1 MNWTKNQQQAI
12 DITDKGILVS
22 AGAGSGKTAVLSER
36 VKKIVGSGKIDPS
49 QILVV
54 TFTKDAALSMKE
66 KIIRAIDEQIEF
78 SDAEQRKLLTHQRS
92 AFEMAKISTIDSFL
106 LELVNSNHSLLGLKD
121 RVKIIEEAQEKNV
134 ESRACEEIMEESYEK
149 RPQTMQTLNS
159 AFFDRDDTTV
169 AEKIVAFNR
178 FLETVAFR
186 EDFINSTAENFTSEE
201 YNRQI
206 EKIYRESI
214 MESVQKAR
222 GIYDLIH
229 YKITHEVNIYPDKA
243 YELIIEQED
252 IVAQLE
258 KFLKSDCTLKDI
270 KKKLEQKINWGT
282 LRKSTKK
289 VVVKNNKVVS
299 DVDDLIV
306 EKAEQNTEEI
316 KNLRDK
322 LKKTIEDICA
332 KTNDICINDQK
343 RQQKN
348 QKIFEALAELANAL
362 EERSLEMKLRQNLV
376 SFSDCSHMAVKLL
389 VKKENGKIIRTPL
402 AEEIVKE
409 ERYKVIIVDEYQD
422 VNDLQDI
429 VIRAV
434 SNTED
439 LSNIGSNM
447 FAVGDI
453 KQAIYRF
460 RNANPEIFNRTRE
473 TSEQNENSQV
483 VYLNDNFRSRRNVL
497 DSINYIFDKI
507 MSYDVG
513 EVDYDQNQKLIKG
526 AGFNDAEDEPTEI
539 MLITQDMFGGKF
551 KEEHGFGTQEMAV
564 ALRIKDLLTSG
575 TQVWENGIPREIR
588 ESDVC
593 VLVRNNIQRTAVSKA
608 FEYVGVSAEASEE
621 NSYLKS
627 PEIITIVSALKTINN
642 PMDELSLTSLLLS
655 ECFMFSM
662 EDIARI
668 KLFELP
674 EPTEQE
680 DEQTENIENNSEQ
693 DKKAERIKK
702 QQRNNLYF
710 KLMYIFENLDNIDN
724 LDISLCKRI
733 AEVYKIISELRM
745 CGCYMSVSMLIEEIY
760 AQTDL
765 YAKCRAFPDCLQ
777 RQANLRKFPTI
788 AMEYEDFAGCS
799 LYGFIEY
806 LKRAE
811 IRAKNTTNGK
821 DMTNAFVQSVCD
833 DRVQIK
839 TIHAS
844 KGLEYPFV
852 FLCGADVIFNNK
864 GLDKSNNIF
873 DSEMGVGL
881 CYKENDSLSTVNT
894 IEHSALKWHRIKR
907 QKSEEMRLLYV
918 ALTRAKER
926 LFITLDINACNVSL
940 VDFASP
946 SRIKNADSMG
956 QWLIYALC
964 QHRDMQAI
972 RDYEQKKG
980 IYIQAEDDSIGDFE
994 VVDSKELFSAHALTA
1009 EQETEQ
1015 QESKSQDLDNLDET
1029 QKINEQALKLAE
1041 SFDGVGGTKAVA
1053 KMSVTE
1059 FIHMYSQ
1066 AVKDD
1071 NYYRIKTAELNDNA
1085 VSLPQFTANKI
1096 FNPAQVGTF
1105 MHNFMQYADFKNAQ
1119 ADTARE
1125 IARLE
1130 QLGYFTAEEAEV
1142 IGSGAN
1148 LRKLA
1153 EFFEPEKNSLYAKML
1168 DSNQLIREKKF
1179 LVKVKDMDLKDIDL
1193 PKEIFSEES
1202 YLQGI
1207 ADCIFEQ
1214 EDGYVIVDY
1223 KTDGVNSMQQL
1234 ADMYALQV
1242 KIYKSAFAKI
1252 LDKPVKHC
1260 VLYSFKLCDY
1270 IEV

>member
-1 MNWTKNQQQAI
+1 MNWTKNQQKAI

-36 VKKIVGSGKIDPS
+36 VKKIVSGGNIDPS

-54 TFTKDAALSMKE
+54 TFTKDAASSMKD

-78 SDAEQRKLLTHQRS
+78 SDAEQRKLLTEQRS
-92 AFEMAKISTIDSFL
+92 AFETAKISTIDSFL

-121 RVKIIEEAQEKNV
+121 RVKIIEESQEKNI

-149 RPQTMQTLNS
+149 RPEIMQTLNS

-186 EDFINSTAENFTSEE
+186 EDFIKQTAENFTDAE
-201 YNRQI
+201 YNHKI
-206 EKIYRESI
+206 EKMYCDSI
-214 MESVQKAR
+214 TESVEKAR
-222 GIYDLIH
+222 GIYDLIR
-229 YKITHEVNIYPDKA
+229 YKTTHEINIYSDKA
-243 YELIIEQED
+243 YELIIEQES

-258 KFLKSDCTLKDI
+258 KFLKGSCTLKDI
-270 KKKLEQKINWGT
+270 KKKLEEKINWGT
-282 LRKSTKK
+282 LRKSAKK
-289 VVVKNNKVVS
+289 VVVKNKEPVADANEQV
-299 DVDDLIV
+299 L
-306 EKAEQNTEEI
+306 EKAEQNTEDI

-322 LKKTIEDICA
+322 FKKTIEDICA
-332 KTNDICINDQK
+332 KTKDICINDQK

-348 QKIFEALAELANAL
+348 RKIFEALAEMADAL

-376 SFSDCSHMAVKLL
+376 SFSDCSHMAVELL
-389 VKKENGKIIRTPL
+389 VRKENGRIIRTPL

-409 ERYKVIIVDEYQD
+409 ERYKIIIVDEYQD
-422 VNDLQDI
+422 VNNLQDI

-439 LSNIGSNM
+439 LSVIGSNM

-473 TSEQNENSQV
+473 TSETGENSQV
-483 VYLNDNFRSRRNVL
+483 VYLNDNFRSRCNVL

-513 EVDYDQNQKLIKG
+513 EVDYDNTQKLIKG
-526 AGFNDAEDEPTEI
+526 AGFDDNEDEPTEI
-539 MLITQDMFGGKF
+539 MLITEDTLGGEF
-551 KEEHGFGTQEMAV
+551 KEEHGFGTQETAV
-564 ALRIKDLLTSG
+564 ALRIKDLLESG
-575 TQVWENGIPREIR
+575 TQVYDNNIPREIK
-588 ESDVC
+588 ESDIC

-608 FEYVGVSAEASEE
+608 LEYVGISADMSEE

-627 PEIITIVSALKTINN
+627 PEIITIISALKAINN

-662 EDIARI
+662 EDIAKI

-674 EPTEQE
+674 ETAETEQTVE
-680 DEQTENIENNSEQ
+680 PAELSEQ
-693 DKKAERIKK
+693 DKKAEKIKK

-710 KLMYIFENLDNIDN
+710 KLMYISENFENLQDEN
-724 LDISLCKRI
+724 LDGQLCGRI
-733 AEVYKIISELRM
+733 AEAYKTLSALRM
-745 CGCYMSVSMLIEEIY
+745 CGCYMSVSVLIEEIY

-777 RQANLRKFPTI
+777 RQANLRKFPVV

-811 IRAKNTTNGK
+811 IRARDSANSKGK
-821 DMTNAFVQSVCD
+821 DMANAFVQSVCD
-833 DRVQIK
+833 ERVQIK

-852 FLCGADVIFNNK
+852 FLCGADVGFNNK
-864 GLDKSNNIF
+864 GLDKANNIF
-873 DSEMGVGL
+873 DGEMGAGL
-881 CYKENDSLSTVNT
+881 CYKENNGLSTVNT
-894 IEHSALKWHRIKR
+894 IEHSTLKWHKIKR

-926 LFITLDINACNVSL
+926 LFITLDLNGCNVSL
-940 VDFASP
+940 VDFANP
-946 SRIKNADSMG
+946 CRIKNAESMG

-972 RDYEQKKG
+972 RDYEQEKG
-980 IYIQAEDDSIGDFE
+980 IYIKAEEESIGNFE
-994 VVDSKELFSAHALTA
+994 VLDSQELFSSHSLPSKQEEPEKS
-1009 EQETEQ
+1009 EQEER
-1015 QESKSQDLDNLDET
+1015 EDSD
-1029 QKINEQALKLAE
+1029 KINRQALKLAE
-1041 SFDGVGGTKAVA
+1041 SFGGVGGTNAVA

-1071 NYYRIKTAELNDNA
+1071 NYYRIKNAELNDNA
-1085 VSLPQFTANKI
+1085 VVLPQFAADRR
-1096 FNPAQVGTF
+1096 FNPAQIGTL
-1105 MHNFMQYADFKNAQ
+1105 MHNFMQLADFKNAQ
-1119 ADTARE
+1119 SDTSQE
-1125 IARLE
+1125 ISRLK
-1130 QLGYFTAEEAEV
+1130 QLGYFTDEEAAA
-1142 IGSGAN
+1142 IGGGAN
-1148 LRKLA
+1148 LRKLS
-1153 EFFEPEKNSLYAKML
+1153 EFFDPEKNSLYAKML
-1168 DSNQLIREKKF
+1168 ESSQLIREKKF
-1179 LVKVKDMDLKDIDL
+1179 LVKVRDMDLEGIRL
-1193 PKEIFSEES
+1193 PEDIFSENS

-1223 KTDGVNSMQQL
+1223 KTDGVSSMQEL
-1234 ADMYALQV
+1234 VNMYALQV
-1242 KIYKSAFAKI
+1242 QIYKAAFAKI

-1260 VLYSFKLCDY
+1260 VLYSFKLCES